1 MNVCDYGRSF
11 VTFVV
16 PGNNARISVEARC
29 ILRRPNVPE
38 EQFLMFASCK
48 SENTYAE
55 QDLFRDPDNYDFS
68 GIFSPDHYSIARIH
82 VSSENEV
89 LETGLIAERFVE
101 VRRHVVE
108 VPEAT
113 PLTTVEEIIVATLA
127 HRVLVARTEVHD
139 EPSGASALLEY
150 PVKTMNVNA
159 ESGMFQVDTGPI
171 PYYDFSDTSGDIMQR
186 FRWAYCAFNRFAG
199 AEFIFRV
206 PTPILE
212 GSSEV
217 ARRTHYSQV
226 IYCPHTVNSLFAY
239 D

>member
-11 VTFVV
+11 VIFAV
-16 PGNNARISVEARC
+16 PGNNARINVEARC
-29 ILRRPNVPE
+29 ILRGPNVPD

-68 GIFSPDHYSIARIH
+68 GIFSPDLYSIARIH

-101 VRRHVVE
+101 VWRHVVE

-113 PLTTVEEIIVATLA
+113 ALGTIPEVIAATLA
-127 HRVLVARTEVHD
+127 HRVIVARTEVRD
-139 EPSGASALLEY
+139 EASGASALLEY

-159 ESGMFQVDTGPI
+159 ELGMFQVDTGPI
-171 PYYDFSDTSGDIMQR
+171 PYYDFTDISPDIMQR
-186 FRWAYCAFNRFAG
+186 FRWAYCAFNRFEG

-206 PTPILE
+206 PTPIMA

-226 IYCPHTVNSLFAY
+226 IHCPHAVNSMVAY